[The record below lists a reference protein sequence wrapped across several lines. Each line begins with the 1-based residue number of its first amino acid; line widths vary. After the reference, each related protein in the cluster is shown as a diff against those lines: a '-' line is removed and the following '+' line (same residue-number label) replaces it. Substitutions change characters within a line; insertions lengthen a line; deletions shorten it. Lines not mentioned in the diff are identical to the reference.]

1 MVKGLTH
8 EEMAH
13 MESVYEFTV
22 QKPDGTEQSLSEFE
36 GKPLLIVNTASKCGF
51 VKQFDELQEVY
62 EMYKDQGLTVL
73 GFPSDNFNNQE
84 FDSSDEAEEFC
95 RMNFGVSFPMF
106 AKVDVKGDSAE
117 PLFQYLSSQ
126 KKGMLTEG
134 IKWNFTKFLVDRQG
148 NVVDRFAPQTGPLK
162 MKDAIEKLI

>member
-1 MVKGLTH
+1 
-8 EEMAH
+8 

-22 QKPDGTEQSLSEFE
+22 QKPDGTEQPLSEFE

-51 VKQFDELQEVY
+51 VKQFDELQEIY
-62 EMYKDQGLTVL
+62 ETYKDQGLTVL

-84 FDSSDEAEEFC
+84 FDSSNEAEEFC
-95 RMNFGVSFPMF
+95 RVNFGVSFPMF

-126 KKGMLTEG
+126 KKGMFTDG

>member
-1 MVKGLTH
+1 MG
-8 EEMAH
+8 
-13 MESVYEFTV
+13 SVYEFTV
-22 QKPDGTEQSLSEFE
+22 QRPDGTEQSLTEYE
-36 GKPLLIVNTASKCGF
+36 GKPMVIVNTASKCGF

-62 EMYKDQGLTVL
+62 EHYKDQGLVVL

-84 FDSSDEAEEFC
+84 FDSSNEAEDFC

-106 AKVDVKGDSAE
+106 AKIDVKGDSAE

-134 IKWNFTKFLVDRQG
+134 IKWNFTKFLIDRQG

>member
-1 MVKGLTH
+1 
-8 EEMAH
+8 

-84 FDSSDEAEEFC
+84 FDSSNEAEEFC

>member
-1 MVKGLTH
+1 MVKRINLK
-8 EEMAH
+8 EMAR
-13 MESVYEFTV
+13 MGSVYEFTV
-22 QKPDGTEQSLSEFE
+22 QRPDGTEQSLTEYE
-36 GKPLLIVNTASKCGF
+36 GKPMVIVNTASKCGF

-62 EMYKDQGLTVL
+62 EHYKDQGLVVL

-84 FDSSDEAEEFC
+84 FDSSNEAEDFC

-106 AKVDVKGDSAE
+106 AKIDVKGDSAE

-134 IKWNFTKFLVDRQG
+134 IKWNFTKFLIDRQG

>member
-1 MVKGLTH
+1 
-8 EEMAH
+8 
-13 MESVYEFTV
+13 MESVYEFSV

-62 EMYKDQGLTVL
+62 ETYKDQGLTVL

-84 FDSSDEAEEFC
+84 FDSSNEAEEFC

-106 AKVDVKGDSAE
+106 AKVDVKGDRAE

>member
-1 MVKGLTH
+1 
-8 EEMAH
+8 

-84 FDSSDEAEEFC
+84 FDSGEEAEEFC

>member
-1 MVKGLTH
+1 
-8 EEMAH
+8 
-13 MESVYEFTV
+13 MESVYEFSV

-62 EMYKDQGLTVL
+62 ETYKDQGLTVL

-84 FDSSDEAEEFC
+84 FDSSNEAEEFC

-106 AKVDVKGDSAE
+106 AKVDVKGDRAE

-148 NVVDRFAPQTGPLK
+148 NVVNRFAPQTGPLK

>member
-1 MVKGLTH
+1 
-8 EEMAH
+8 

-22 QKPDGTEQSLSEFE
+22 QKPDGTEQSLSEFQ

-84 FDSSDEAEEFC
+84 FDSSNEAEEFC

>member
-1 MVKGLTH
+1 
-8 EEMAH
+8 
-13 MESVYEFTV
+13 MESVYEFSV

-62 EMYKDQGLTVL
+62 ETYKDQGLTVL

-106 AKVDVKGDSAE
+106 AKVDVKGDRAE
-117 PLFQYLSSQ
+117 PLFQYLASQ

>member
-1 MVKGLTH
+1 
-8 EEMAH
+8 

-22 QKPDGTEQSLSEFE
+22 QKPDGTEQSLTEYE
-36 GKPLLIVNTASKCGF
+36 GKPMLIVNTASKCGF

-62 EMYKDQGLTVL
+62 EQYKDQGLVVL

-106 AKVDVKGDSAE
+106 AKVDVKGNSAE

-134 IKWNFTKFLVDRQG
+134 IKWNFTKFLIDRQG

>member
-1 MVKGLTH
+1 MVKRLTY
-8 EEMAH
+8 EEMAE
-13 MESVYEFTV
+13 MESVYEFSV

-62 EMYKDQGLTVL
+62 ETYKDQGLTVL

-106 AKVDVKGDSAE
+106 AKVDVKGDRAE
-117 PLFQYLSSQ
+117 PLFQYLASQ